1 MRSFMNHIAGRRLVG
16 VLLVAASG
24 SAASAHLGSFG
35 PNEGYNLS
43 MFVGSN
49 NWCDVTYYNAGQ
61 YGPASGG
68 GSATA
73 IAPDSGLWRLRS
85 QNGAF
90 FGNNAARNAMVGTAP
105 PYSAAP
111 LVGGTVSYIVGA
123 HFSGRNNDGY
133 NLALRNDNPAGTGA
147 IVYDYSLDT
156 FDTGGPVAALQT
168 TGTVTYQTYFMTD
181 PDAPPSP
188 DGSFSDKF
196 RMSFLDSAG
205 NIGAEWGYSRDN
217 QVAYR
222 DGPSSAWTYTTWN
235 AGPANWNGIRM
246 SLDLTADTFS
256 FDYYDEASNTWNPII
271 AGASMGTAMTN
282 FTTIRWQLEDAVNFG
297 IGGKNFFDDSSFTG
311 FVPAPGVAGLLLGG
325 VVMAGRR
332 RRN

>member
-1 MRSFMNHIAGRRLVG
+1 MRTFMNGWGGKLAGMLV
-16 VLLVAASG
+16 VAASG
-24 SAASAHLGSFG
+24 TVASAHLGSFG

-68 GSATA
+68 GSAAA

-90 FGNNAARNAMVGTAP
+90 FGTTAARNAMVGTAP
-105 PYSAAP
+105 PYTAAP
-111 LVGGTVSYIVGA
+111 LVGSTVSYIVGA
-123 HFSGRNNDGY
+123 HFNGRNNDGY

-147 IVYDYSLDT
+147 IEYDYFLDT
-156 FDTGGPVAALQT
+156 YDTGGPVAASQS
-168 TGTVTYQTYFMTD
+168 TGVVTYETYFMTD
-181 PDAPPSP
+181 PDSPPNS
-188 DGSFSDKF
+188 DGTFSDKF
-196 RMSFLDSAG
+196 RMSFVDSAG

-222 DGPSSAWTYTTWN
+222 DGPSSAWTYTSWN

-246 SLDLTADTFS
+246 AMDLSNDTFS
-256 FDYYDEASNTWNPII
+256 FDYYDEASNSWNSIVT
-271 AGASMGTAMTN
+271 GASMGTAMNN
-282 FTTIRWQLEDAVNFG
+282 FTTIRWRLEDAVNFG
-297 IGGKNFFDDSSFTG
+297 VGGKNFFDDSSFSG

-325 VVMAGRR
+325 ALVSARR

>member
-1 MRSFMNHIAGRRLVG
+1 MRTFMNGCGGRMIGMLV
-16 VLLVAASG
+16 VAASG
-24 SAASAHLGSFG
+24 TVASAHLGSFG

-49 NWCDVTYYNAGQ
+49 NWCDVSYYNAGQ

-90 FGNNAARNAMVGTAP
+90 FGTTAARNAAVGTAP

-111 LVGGTVSYIVGA
+111 LVGSTVSYIVGA

-147 IVYDYSLDT
+147 IEYDYFLDT
-156 FDTGGPVAALQT
+156 YDTGGPVASSQS
-168 TGTVTYQTYFMTD
+168 TGIVTYETYFMTD
-181 PDAPPSP
+181 PDSPPNS
-188 DGSFSDKF
+188 DGTFSDKF
-196 RMSFLDSAG
+196 RMSFVDSAG

-222 DGPSSAWTYTTWN
+222 DGPSSAWTYTSWN

-246 SLDLTADTFS
+246 ALDLSNDTFS
-256 FDYYDEASNTWNPII
+256 FDYYDETSNSWNSIVT
-271 AGASMGTAMTN
+271 GASMGTAMTN
-282 FTTIRWQLEDAVNFG
+282 FTTIRWRLEDAVNFG
-297 IGGKNFFDDSSFTG
+297 IGGKNFFDDSSFSG

-325 VVMAGRR
+325 ALVSARR

>member
-1 MRSFMNHIAGRRLVG
+1 MIGMLV
-16 VLLVAASG
+16 VAASG
-24 SAASAHLGSFG
+24 TVASAHLGSFG

-49 NWCDVTYYNAGQ
+49 NWCDVSYYNAGQ

-90 FGNNAARNAMVGTAP
+90 FGTTAARNAAVGTAP

-111 LVGGTVSYIVGA
+111 LVGSTVSYIVGA

-147 IVYDYSLDT
+147 IEYDYFLDT
-156 FDTGGPVAALQT
+156 YDTGGPVASSQS
-168 TGTVTYQTYFMTD
+168 TGIVTYETYFMTD
-181 PDAPPSP
+181 PDSPPNS
-188 DGSFSDKF
+188 DGTFSDKF
-196 RMSFLDSAG
+196 RMSFVDSAG

-222 DGPSSAWTYTTWN
+222 DGPSSAWTYTSWN

-246 SLDLTADTFS
+246 ALDLSNDTFS
-256 FDYYDEASNTWNPII
+256 FDYYDETSNSWNSIVT
-271 AGASMGTAMTN
+271 GASMGTAMTN
-282 FTTIRWQLEDAVNFG
+282 FTTIRWRLEDAVNFG
-297 IGGKNFFDDSSFTG
+297 IGGKNFFDDSSFSG
-311 FVPAPGVAGLLLGG
+311 FVPAPGAAGLLLGG
-325 VVMAGRR
+325 ALVSARR